1 MASVNASTDL
11 YSLLQTC
18 LVNGID
24 GCQYLKALLVA
35 LPNAKTVEDFEALLA
50 CRNHVGLLSEDL
62 NPRTGELWGN
72 FPQTYSMVGIIN
84 CAVRLSAPWDH
95 SV

>member
-1 MASVNASTDL
+1 LADTVAGANASANL

-50 CRNHVGLLSEDL
+50 GR
-62 NPRTGELWGN
+62 
-72 FPQTYSMVGIIN
+72 
-84 CAVRLSAPWDH
+84 SARD
-95 SV
+95 